1 MLYLS
6 GASAFLAL
14 STTAM
19 VANAA
24 DHIDAPISSADP
36 AADIS
41 DFYAWS
47 RADQDG
53 KLLAGITFASAGA
66 SEKGAVYDAD
76 VLYGIHID
84 NDADNQADFDIW
96 VQFGADS
103 KGVWGVRVTGL
114 PGADK
119 AVVGEVGTVIDAG
132 NGLSVFTGQRED
144 PFFFDFQ
151 GYLDTLATATVSFDS
166 TRDYFAGLHVTAI
179 VVEIDADSVRGA
191 DSNIQTWAT
200 TARLK

>member
-6 GASAFLAL
+6 GASTLLAL
-14 STTAM
+14 TTSTF
-19 VANAA
+19 VAQAA

-53 KLLAGITFASAGA
+53 KLLAGITFAGAGA

-84 NDADNQADFDIW
+84 NDLDNVADFDIW
-96 VQFGADS
+96 VQFGLND

-114 PGADK
+114 PGGDK
-119 AVVGEVGTVIDAG
+119 VVEGEAGMVLDAG
-132 NGLSVFTGQRED
+132 GGLSVFAGQRED

-151 GYLDTLATATVSFDS
+151 GFLDTLSTGAVAFDS
-166 TRDYFAGLHVTAI
+166 SRDFFAGLHVTAI
-179 VVEIDADSVRGA
+179 VVEIDADSVRGS
-191 DSNIQTWAT
+191 DSTIQTWAT